1 MSEDR
6 RTFSSSNKNLSSET
20 GEEKKATGVLTRE
33 FSSGGDH

>member
-6 RTFSSSNKNLSSET
+6 RTFISSSET